1 MPKFSNTRL
10 SDTAIRNLKPGRE
23 RYEVLDASQPGFGIR
38 VSKTGI
44 KSWIVYGRINGK
56 RSRKTLGTYPSLSLA
71 DARIRAREALQSMR
85 DGDQVEEARP
95 LLFTDALE
103 LWYER
108 EQSNR
113 RSFNN
118 VRNAMSLHVVPDLR
132 GKLITDVS
140 KNDLLKIIDRLY
152 DEGKP
157 TQGNRVRAFIKRLF
171 AWAAERDLI
180 NVSPALHLPKQSVEA
195 SRDRVLTQDELVA
208 IWAAC
213 DELRYPFGPMIK
225 LLLLTGQRRTEAA
238 GACWS
243 EIDLKKRTW
252 TISKERS
259 KNGLSHIIHLS
270 DQAIDLL
277 MQLPR
282 HIDSDLLFT
291 VTGSTSAS
299 GFSHAKKRL
308 DKYSKVSGWRFH
320 DLRRT
325 FATHL
330 VEHLGVAP
338 MVVDKILNHQSGVVS
353 GIAAV
358 YQRQQMI
365 QERRAALEAWSAYV
379 RDFSQPISCASP
391 VPI

>member
-1 MPKFSNTRL
+1 
-10 SDTAIRNLKPGRE
+10 
-23 RYEVLDASQPGFGIR
+23 
-38 VSKTGI
+38 
-44 KSWIVYGRINGK
+44 
-56 RSRKTLGTYPSLSLA
+56 
-71 DARIRAREALQSMR
+71 
-85 DGDQVEEARP
+85 
-95 LLFTDALE
+95 
-103 LWYER
+103 
-108 EQSNR
+108 
-113 RSFNN
+113 
-118 VRNAMSLHVVPDLR
+118 
-132 GKLITDVS
+132 
-140 KNDLLKIIDRLY
+140 
-152 DEGKP
+152 
-157 TQGNRVRAFIKRLF
+157 
-171 AWAAERDLI
+171 
-180 NVSPALHLPKQSVEA
+180 
-195 SRDRVLTQDELVA
+195 
-208 IWAAC
+208 
-213 DELRYPFGPMIK
+213 MIK
-225 LLLLTGQRRTEAA
+225 LMLLTGQRRTEVA

-252 TISKERS
+252 NISKERS

-270 DQAIDLL
+270 DQSIELL

-282 HIDSDLLFT
+282 HINSDLLFT

-365 QERRAALEAWSAYV
+365 QERRAALEAWSTYV